1 MNSLIFTLTTS
12 KNRPRSNELYWFFFM
27 HRWFEHKVQH
37 NNIQSTGEIS
47 NMFKIMKMM
56 ITQWEIAKLHR
67 SKRFISRLLVCF
79 TSDPSNILSALMLDK
94 NKNQKVCEGQDHWKW
109 NHTNE
114 TRESLPI
121 QIHSK
126 INSSNIHT
134 YITMRTEFEMRMRKN
149 ETEAKVSAGSG
160 GTVAAWAG
168 RCWRHT
174 GC

>member
-1 MNSLIFTLTTS
+1 MCISIIIIAIIILATS
-12 KNRPRSNELYWFFFM
+12 MQPFWFFQD
-27 HRWFEHKVQH
+27 HEDDDYTVGNCKAASLNAHD
-37 NNIQSTGEIS
+37 
-47 NMFKIMKMM
+47 
-56 ITQWEIAKLHR
+56 L
-67 SKRFISRLLVCF
+67 ISRLLVCF

-160 GTVAAWAG
+160 GSREMLTSHWVLGTRG
-168 RCWRHT
+168 RGALFLLRVQMCTW
-174 GC
+174 

>member
-1 MNSLIFTLTTS
+1 
-12 KNRPRSNELYWFFFM
+12 M
-27 HRWFEHKVQH
+27 HFHHHFCHRQ
-37 NNIQSTGEIS
+37 NNIIILATSMQSFWF
-47 NMFKIMKMM
+47 FKIMKMM
-56 ITQWEIAKLHR
+56 IAQREIAKLHR

-160 GTVAAWAG
+160 GSREMLTSHWVLGTRG
-168 RCWRHT
+168 RGALFLLRVQMCTW
-174 GC
+174 